1 MALYSD
7 AELTRLP
14 PGTLHPK
21 PVPELGAPV
30 VLPPVADAGMD
41 VPNVLVPVP
50 DAGIKANHGRIGYV
64 SYTQTAVTSVTSGA
78 DTAQALATVS
88 TWERWQPAGGTQ
100 SVTFDFGAARTVD
113 YVGLSGY
120 DLAGATV
127 TVATSPDTVSGFTT
141 RATFTDFSRQSVMAL
156 FAAVSA
162 RRVRVTVT
170 RTVAPALGV
179 VYCGPV
185 LALERASRGGSK
197 PAPLNRKTGYSN
209 EFSAA
214 GNILGRV
221 INRQG
226 NETQVSLSNL
236 TDAWYRANFD
246 PFVQAARTSPFF
258 YLWNPRD
265 YPQDCIYGVASDD
278 IAPTLQGGR
287 KLMDVSFDIEGL
299 A

>member
-21 PVPELGAPV
+21 PAPELSAPA
-30 VLPPVADAGMD
+30 VLPPVADSGLAA
-41 VPNVLVPVP
+41 PNVLAPVP

-64 SYTQTAVTSVTSGA
+64 SYTQDATITATSGT

-88 TWERWQPAGGTQ
+88 TWERWQPDGGTQ
-100 SVTFDFGAARTVD
+100 SITFDFGTSRSVD

-127 TVATSPDTVSGFTT
+127 TVATSPDGVSSFTT
-141 RATFTDFSRQSVMAL
+141 VATFTDFSRQSVMAL
-156 FAAVSA
+156 FDAVSA
-162 RRVRVTVT
+162 QRLRVTVT
-170 RTVAPALGV
+170 RTEAPALGV

-185 LALERASRGGSK
+185 LALERASRGGSQ

-214 GNILGRV
+214 GNVLGRV

-236 TDAWYRANFD
+236 TDAWYRASFD

-265 YPQDCIYGVASDD
+265 YPLDCIYGVASDD

-287 KLMDVSFDIEGL
+287 KLMDVTFSIEGL